1 MLLQHDHLNEQDKF
15 WKEENAYEIFDP
27 FKKSLIE
34 HHLKINPSN
43 SRRLPVIQ
51 PPIGDDAFRRYLD
64 INLFKAF
71 TQRGNKISK
80 PTAAHREYL
89 QRLNGPMISQDDFNE
104 LQDSLLG
111 LINHHREKLCI
122 EDGPNLRRTFDPVEE
137 PFKLQQV
144 NKTLNIRMQRIY
156 TEIILFLQM
165 ESLGFGD
172 IRPLMD
178 KQKERIYM
186 HWKQRVKE
194 TPIITQALVHE
205 TYSEID
211 FQRYYAFIH
220 KFGQTKQYVKSKD
233 MDHENYL
240 KMVKGIFFDNDTIIA
255 METPLIEEI
264 IRLRDRVATNT
275 YMNQELQSKEL
286 AMKERVQQPR
296 VGGSEPKR
304 VCGKKRRLV
313 EEDD

>member
-1 MLLQHDHLNEQDKF
+1 M
-15 WKEENAYEIFDP
+15 
-27 FKKSLIE
+27 
-34 HHLKINPSN
+34 
-43 SRRLPVIQ
+43 
-51 PPIGDDAFRRYLD
+51 
-64 INLFKAF
+64 
-71 TQRGNKISK
+71 T
-80 PTAAHREYL
+80 
-89 QRLNGPMISQDDFNE
+89 SQDDFNE

-111 LINHHREKLCI
+111 LINHHREKLSI
-122 EDGPNLRRTFDPVEE
+122 EDGPNLRQTFDPVEE

-144 NKTLNIRMQRIY
+144 SKTLNIQIQCIY

-165 ESLGFGD
+165 ESLGFSD
-172 IRPLMD
+172 IIRLLMD
-178 KQKERIYM
+178 KQQERVYR
-186 HWKQRVKE
+186 HWKQRVTE
-194 TPIITQALVHE
+194 TPIITQALVLE

-220 KFGQTKQYVKSKD
+220 KFGQTDQYVKSKD

-275 YMNQELQSKEL
+275 YMQQELQSKEL
-286 AMKERVQQPR
+286 AMKDRVQQPR

-304 VCGKKRRLV
+304 VCGKKRRRV
-313 EEDD
+313 EDD